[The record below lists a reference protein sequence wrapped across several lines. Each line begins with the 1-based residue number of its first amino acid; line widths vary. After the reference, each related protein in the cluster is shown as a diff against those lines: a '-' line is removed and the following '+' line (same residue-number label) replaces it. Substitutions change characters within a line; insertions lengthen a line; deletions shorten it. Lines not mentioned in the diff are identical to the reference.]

1 MATAFPHR
9 FGTWCFER
17 FRASGVTDTLTERAD
32 RVTVTLRSHSLLFAP
47 QPKGFFMASASS
59 AVDQAATLLKERIN
73 ELESELAKLQ
83 RALANLTDGRQ
94 GRRGPGRPRGS
105 RAGTTTRRRRRRRG
119 GTRADQAVK
128 LIQQNPGITAAEI
141 ARRMSIQPNYMYRVL
156 GDLQKEGKVK
166 KSGRS
171 YTAA

>member
-1 MATAFPHR
+1 
-9 FGTWCFER
+9 
-17 FRASGVTDTLTERAD
+17 
-32 RVTVTLRSHSLLFAP
+32 
-47 QPKGFFMASASS
+47 MASASS
-59 AVDQAATLLKERIN
+59 AVDQAATLLKERIT
-73 ELESELAKLQ
+73 ELEGELAKLQ

-105 RAGTTTRRRRRRRG
+105 TAGSTRRRRRRRG

-128 LIQQNPGITAAEI
+128 LIKQNPGITASEI
-141 ARRMSIQPNYMYRVL
+141 AKSMKIQPNYMYRVL
-156 GDLQKEGKVK
+156 GDLQKEKKVK

>member
-1 MATAFPHR
+1 MAP
-9 FGTWCFER
+9 
-17 FRASGVTDTLTERAD
+17 V
-32 RVTVTLRSHSLLFAP
+32 
-47 QPKGFFMASASS
+47 SS
-59 AVDQAATLLKERIN
+59 AVDQAATLLKKRID

-83 RALANLTDGRQ
+83 RALASLTDGRQ

-105 RAGTTTRRRRRRRG
+105 RAATTRARRRRRG

-128 LIQQNPGITAAEI
+128 LIKQNPGITASEI
-141 ARRMSIQPNYMYRVL
+141 AKRMNIQPNYMYRVL

>member
-1 MATAFPHR
+1 MAAV
-9 FGTWCFER
+9 
-17 FRASGVTDTLTERAD
+17 SN
-32 RVTVTLRSHSLLFAP
+32 
-47 QPKGFFMASASS
+47 
-59 AVDQAATLLKERIN
+59 AVDQAAALLKKRID

-83 RALANLTDGRQ
+83 RALASLTEGRQ

-105 RAGTTTRRRRRRRG
+105 RTASTGTRTRRRRRG

-128 LIQQNPGITAAEI
+128 LIKANPGITASEI
-141 ARRMSIQPNYMYRVL
+141 ARKMKIQPNYLYRVL

-171 YTAA
+171 YTAT

>member
-1 MATAFPHR
+1 MSP
-9 FGTWCFER
+9 
-17 FRASGVTDTLTERAD
+17 
-32 RVTVTLRSHSLLFAP
+32 
-47 QPKGFFMASASS
+47 ASS
-59 AVDQAATLLKERIN
+59 AVDQAATLLKERIG

-105 RAGTTTRRRRRRRG
+105 TAGTTRRRRRRRG

-128 LIQQNPGITAAEI
+128 LIKQNPGITASEI

-166 KSGRS
+166 KSGRK
-171 YTAA
+171 YTAT